1 MYDLRRIGPMS
12 IRRRSSTRLWELIDP
27 CASETGIRS
36 ALSQILDLFNSN
48 WTLDRP
54 IDIGSP
60 HVRALLERH
69 RIATLV
75 PLDRGAAADRAWLR
89 TKHINIA
96 ASHLRIRSS
105 AGRILA
111 SLDDAGIETRVLKG
125 LATAEL
131 DYPNQQLR
139 HTADVDLAIR
149 PDDLDEAL
157 PIPTANGHRATPR
170 RSTRCSSTDRR
181 STHPTESRSTYT
193 LDSLAGA
200 PPTRSCLPTAA
211 SNSGRS
217 RASLCVQ
224 NTAWSTLQ
232 GTSSSHRQVGYAGCR
247 EWPTSL
253 LRTVTRSDLDL
264 DEARRFA
271 AALGVE
277 PLVGA
282 GIRVEAE
289 LSERTAVLRALDTW
303 QQPDWLE
310 RNTRLVAHR
319 RLVLDHFGRYREVPR
334 GQRLRYLPTCILPTA
349 QQRHLLHQPLVATS
363 SRLVRRKRT
372 PDLGS

>member
-1 MYDLRRIGPMS
+1 VLLYGSTLDAPDGVEIDLHTRLF
-12 IRRRSSTRLWELIDP
+12 RRS
-27 CASETGIRS
+27 
-36 ALSQILDLFNSN
+36 
-48 WTLDRP
+48 
-54 IDIGSP
+54 
-60 HVRALLERH
+60 
-69 RIATLV
+69 
-75 PLDRGAAADRAWLR
+75 PLDDELFACSGEQLR
-89 TKHINIA
+89 
-96 ASHLRIRSS
+96 S
-105 AGRILA
+105 
-111 SLDDAGIETRVLKG
+111 VPG
-125 LATAEL
+125 LA
-131 DYPNQQLR
+131 LR
-139 HTADVDLAIR
+139 PEHRLVHAAGHFIISPPGTRRMSGVVDIARL
-149 PDDLDEAL
+149 
-157 PIPTANGHRATPR
+157 
-170 RSTRCSSTDRR
+170 
-181 STHPTESRSTYT
+181 
-193 LDSLAGA
+193 
-200 PPTRSCLPTAA
+200 
-211 SNSGRS
+211 
-217 RASLCVQ
+217 LC
-224 NTAWSTLQ
+224 
-232 GTSSSHRQVGYAGCR
+232 
-247 EWPTSL
+247 
-253 LRTVTRSDLDL
+253 RSDLDL

>member
-1 MYDLRRIGPMS
+1 MGSMSVRRG
-12 IRRRSSTRLWELIDP
+12 SSTRLWELIDP
-27 CASETGIRS
+27 RASETGIRS
-36 ALSQILDLFNSN
+36 ALSQILDLVNSD

-60 HVRALLERH
+60 NVRALLERH

-75 PLDRGAAADRAWLR
+75 PLDRVDATNRAWLR

-96 ASHLRIRSS
+96 ASHLRMRSS

-111 SLDDAGIETRVLKG
+111 SLDDAGIEARVLKG

-139 HTADVDLAIR
+139 HTGDVDLAIR
-149 PDDLDEAL
+149 PDDLDEAVQIL
-157 PIPTANGHRATPR
+157 RASGHRDHPTPFDPVLLYGWTLDAPDGVEIDLHTRLFR
-170 RSTRCSSTDRR
+170 RSPLDDELFACSGEQLRSVPGLALRPEHRLVHAAGHFIISPPGTRRM
-181 STHPTESRSTYT
+181 
-193 LDSLAGA
+193 
-200 PPTRSCLPTAA
+200 
-211 SNSGRS
+211 SGVVDIAR
-217 RASLCVQ
+217 
-224 NTAWSTLQ
+224 
-232 GTSSSHRQVGYAGCR
+232 
-247 EWPTSL
+247 L
-253 LRTVTRSDLDL
+253 LRRSDLDL
-264 DEARRFA
+264 DEVRRFA

-289 LSERTAVLRALDTW
+289 LSERTAVLRALDAW

-319 RLVLDHFGRYREVPR
+319 RLVLDHFGRYREVLR
-334 GQRLRYLPTCILPTA
+334 GQRLRYLPTWILPTA
-349 QQRHLLHQPLVATS
+349 QQRRLLHQSLVATS

-372 PDLGS
+372 QDHGS

>member
-1 MYDLRRIGPMS
+1 MSMRRG
-12 IRRRSSTRLWELIDP
+12 SSTRLWELIDP
-27 CASETGIRS
+27 CESETGIRS
-36 ALSQILDLFNSN
+36 ALSQILDLVNRD

-60 HVRALLERH
+60 HVRPMLERH

-75 PLDRGAAADRAWLR
+75 PLDRVTAADRTWLR

-111 SLDDAGIETRVLKG
+111 SLDDAGIELRVLKG

-139 HTADVDLAIR
+139 HTGDVDLAIR
-149 PDDLDEAL
+149 PNHLDEAL
-157 PIPTANGHRATPR
+157 PILRASGHH
-170 RSTRCSSTDRR
+170 D
-181 STHPTESRSTYT
+181 HPTPFDPALLCGWTLDAPDGVEIDLHTRLFSRSP
-193 LDSLAGA
+193 LDDELLACSGEQLRSVPGLA
-200 PPTRSCLPTAA
+200 LRPEHRLIHAAGHFIISPHGTRRM
-211 SNSGRS
+211 SGVVDIAR
-217 RASLCVQ
+217 
-224 NTAWSTLQ
+224 
-232 GTSSSHRQVGYAGCR
+232 
-247 EWPTSL
+247 L
-253 LRTVTRSDLDL
+253 LRRSDLDL
-264 DEARRFA
+264 DEAHRFA

-282 GIRVEAE
+282 GMRVEAE
-289 LSERTAVLRALDTW
+289 LSERTAVLRALDAW

-319 RLVLDHFGRYREVPR
+319 RLVLDHFGRYREVLR
-334 GQRLRYLPTCILPTA
+334 GQRLRYHPTWTQPTA
-349 QQRHLLHQPLVATS
+349 QQRRLLHQSLVATS
-363 SRLVRRKRT
+363 SRSVRRKRT
-372 PDLGS
+372 QDHGS

>member
-1 MYDLRRIGPMS
+1 MS
-12 IRRRSSTRLWELIDP
+12 IRRGSSTRLWELIDP

-36 ALSQILDLFNSN
+36 ALSQILDLVNSD

-139 HTADVDLAIR
+139 HTGDVDLAIR

-200 PPTRSCLPTAA
+200 P
-211 SNSGRS
+211 
-217 RASLCVQ
+217 
-224 NTAWSTLQ
+224 
-232 GTSSSHRQVGYAGCR
+232 
-247 EWPTSL
+247 
-253 LRTVTRSDLDL
+253 
-264 DEARRFA
+264 RR
-271 AALGVE
+271 
-277 PLVGA
+277 
-282 GIRVEAE
+282 
-289 LSERTAVLRALDTW
+289 
-303 QQPDWLE
+303 
-310 RNTRLVAHR
+310 
-319 RLVLDHFGRYREVPR
+319 
-334 GQRLRYLPTCILPTA
+334 
-349 QQRHLLHQPLVATS
+349 
-363 SRLVRRKRT
+363 
-372 PDLGS
+372 